1 MAVAELGVNVVAN
14 AGGFARSMK
23 EVQKS
28 LKATSKSLSDFGKEA
43 LKITAPIVGIGAAAL
58 ASSIKLGDAYD
69 DIRFNTG
76 ATGKDLDK
84 LNDSFRKVFVS
95 VPASAE
101 DAAKAIA
108 DLNTRLGL
116 TGEPLENLSK
126 AFLNLARISKE
137 DLGGLIA
144 SSTRL
149 FNSFGVAAE
158 DAEKTL
164 DFFWNTAQTTGISV
178 TTLTTNL
185 TKFAPTFKNLGL
197 SVEES
202 AALLGQWEKAG
213 VNSARAITGLG
224 KAAGLFAKENIDF
237 KTGLQSSIQ
246 IIKDAPTDLEAT
258 RNAIGLFGEKA
269 GPELAKAIREGNF
282 ELDQFVTNIRN
293 SGESVADALAAT
305 DGLPEAFQQ
314 LSNVVM
320 DALKPLGDILE
331 TILVDAINAVIPL
344 IKSFGEWFNG
354 LSEDTKLAIVA
365 IGAFAA
371 ALGPLL
377 IGAATLVTTFTA
389 LLPALTAIGTA
400 AATVGGLL
408 LTVLLNPITLIAGA
422 VAGLA
427 YLFPETFE
435 AIIDFFIDF
444 STRVGEIVYNLVDAV
459 LLATIGEGLDELLVK
474 VSWLADGWVKAWAG
488 IPDALLHY
496 WGQIKESTGA
506 LIDYLQGLFTDFYNW
521 FVGLFNS
528 LVKTAQ
534 AEIGKLGAI
543 FSVLSDDYAKAAES
557 LNKALD
563 AMVLPLIEARKET
576 EALAKTQ
583 KNTADTTE
591 DLTETIIRRKMA
603 EDKSAKSSKD
613 LEVQTGK
620 TGKATGQLQQ
630 ITDKA
635 TKSTLA
641 SAAASKAAKEQR
653 EKERQEAEQ
662 LRDTMARVREELREQ
677 EQAWNDN
684 ARAVNGAFGEYSD
697 LANGIS
703 DLITGSKEGGG
714 LAELINVLGG
724 GRPEGVSGPLLPD
737 GSFSPDRIFGMDA
750 KEMGEYSQAIE
761 AIVAGAEKWAQIGK
775 STEATSKGIGS
786 LGGATIGA
794 MVGGPEGARVGESI
808 GSMIGEMVGGLFG
821 GESKNAGK
829 KARKEFVAAFN
840 EKLGSDLL
848 IFDSEGT
855 AREFSS
861 LLTTMDSLFD
871 QQGWGEKFGEMS
883 GQAFGAFQGVGQ
895 ALGQIFGTGGEVAG
909 QIGAMLFNTIG
920 SVENLGLVI
929 AGLQIP
935 ISTFEDAL
943 LQALE
948 QGQIG
953 LREYVIALQGV
964 REAFGEAEG
973 ATGDLNR
980 AFELLVGTGGDS
992 IQTIRILER
1001 IIKLAMKQGITSVD
1015 QLIEAIRQGGNFTE
1029 EQLSALASAFAAH
1042 GISAMDQLESASI
1055 ETLASLLAFLQTIAI
1070 EGGANFFELADSAN
1084 QAFDEIAEG
1093 AKDLGREVNSVTN
1106 GSVSVAANAGVTAS
1120 AKGNI
1125 FSAGQILPFAK
1136 GGVVS
1141 KMSLFD
1147 IGSIAEQGPEAILP
1161 LERLPDG
1168 RLGVL
1173 ASGSASKDTVPTINI
1188 DARGAE
1194 VGFEVRIRREIEKFL
1209 DRQNRAPGRIF

>member
-69 DIRFNTG
+69 DIRLNTG
-76 ATGKDLDK
+76 ATGKDLEK

-95 VPASAE
+95 VPSSAE
-101 DAAKAIA
+101 DASKAISE
-108 DLNTRLGL
+108 LNIRLGL

-126 AFLNLARISKE
+126 AFLNLARVSKE
-137 DLGGLIA
+137 DLGGLIE

-149 FNSFGVAAE
+149 FNSFGVTAE
-158 DAEKTL
+158 DAEGTL
-164 DFFWNTAQTTGISV
+164 DFFWKTAQATGISV
-178 TTLTTNL
+178 STLTSNL

-237 KTGLQSSIQ
+237 KTGLQSSLS
-246 IIKDAPTDLEAT
+246 IIKNAPTDLEAT

-293 SGESVADALAAT
+293 GGESISDALAAT

-344 IKSFGEWFNG
+344 IKSFGDWFRG
-354 LSEDTKLAIVA
+354 LSDDTKLAIVA
-365 IGAFAA
+365 VGAFAA
-371 ALGPLL
+371 ALGPVL
-377 IGAATLVTTFTA
+377 IAAATLVTTFTA
-389 LLPALTAIGTA
+389 LLPALTTIGTA
-400 AATVGGLL
+400 AATVGGTLL
-408 LTVLLNPITLIAGA
+408 AVLLNPITLIAGA

-427 YLFPETFE
+427 YLFPETFD
-435 AIIDFFIDF
+435 AIIGFFVDFG
-444 STRVGEIVYNLVDAV
+444 SAVGEIVYNLVDAV
-459 LLATIGEGLDELLVK
+459 LLATIGKGVDEVSVIFAEGIAFWIELWKDFPAAIADVWEVVK
-474 VSWLADGWVKAWAG
+474 QGVVSFVNWMKD
-488 IPDALLHY
+488 I
-496 WGQIKESTGA
+496 
-506 LIDYLQGLFTDFYNW
+506 FTSFYNW
-521 FVGLFNS
+521 YASHVNS
-528 LVKTAQ
+528 LVSTVSSELK
-534 AEIGKLGAI
+534 KLGVAVAI
-543 FSVLSDDYAKAAES
+543 LSDDYSESVAS
-557 LNKALD
+557 LNKAVD
-563 AMVLPLIEARKET
+563 AMRLPLIEARKET

-583 KNTADTTE
+583 KNTADATE

-613 LEVQTGK
+613 LEAQTGK

-662 LRDTMARVREELREQ
+662 LRDTMAQVRDELREQ

-684 ARAVNGAFGEYSD
+684 ARAVNGALGEYSD

-724 GRPEGVSGPLLPD
+724 GRPEGISGPLLPD
-737 GSFSPDRIFGMDA
+737 GSFSPDRIFGMDS

-775 STEATSKGIGS
+775 STEATSTGIGS
-786 LGGATIGA
+786 AAGTAIGATF
-794 MVGGPEGARVGESI
+794 GPEGARIGESI

-840 EKLGSDLL
+840 EKLGPGLV
-848 IFDSEGT
+848 IFDSDGM
-855 AREFSS
+855 AREFSG
-861 LLTTMDSLFD
+861 LTGMIDSYFD
-871 QQGWGEKFGEMS
+871 PNGWGERFGEMS
-883 GQAFGAFQGVGQ
+883 GQAFGAFQGVGL
-895 ALGQIFGTGGEVAG
+895 ALGGIFGTGGEVAG
-909 QIGAMLFNTIG
+909 QIGAMLFEQLG
-920 SVENLGLVI
+920 SVENLGLAI
-929 AGLQIP
+929 SALQIP

-992 IQTIRILER
+992 IQTIRMLER
-1001 IIKLAMKQGITSVD
+1001 IIKLAMKQGVTSVD

-1055 ETLASLLAFLQTIAI
+1055 ETLASLLAFLQTIAM

-1093 AKDLGREVNSVTN
+1093 AENLGRQVNDVTN
-1106 GSVSVAANAGVTAS
+1106 GSVSVAANAGVSAS

-1173 ASGSASKDTVPTINI
+1173 ASGSASKDVMPSINI

-1194 VGFEVRIRREIEKFL
+1194 VGFEVRIRREIERFM